1 MERVSM
7 PQQPLSQVPA
17 DATWDWQEIGAC
29 READPEL
36 FFHPQNERG
45 LARLRRDRAA
55 KAVCAGCNVR
65 IDCAD
70 YAIRAREPYGVW
82 GGLTEEER
90 LNALGDL
97 LAKPGT
103 PLLYCDSFSPATRET
118 LEVFQVMARSIAAA
132 SRAAGRGRVWALW
145 SLHRQKRP

>member
-1 MERVSM
+1 M

-17 DATWDWQEIGAC
+17 DALWEWQEVGAC

-55 KAVCAGCNVR
+55 KSVCARCSVR
-65 IDCAD
+65 IECAD

-90 LNALGDL
+90 ERVYVRIALAQFPRQRGEGARVAADEIDAAVSPDALGIV
-97 LAKPGT
+97 
-103 PLLYCDSFSPATRET
+103 S
-118 LEVFQVMARSIAAA
+118 
-132 SRAAGRGRVWALW
+132 
-145 SLHRQKRP
+145 